1 MPDVGAQQRDSQ
13 KFIVFS
19 QFEKMNT
26 RIARQALPEN
36 QAAWMENLQPIAPN
50 NLVPTPAAIS
60 PLTSIS
66 GTVKSLF
73 FANIGNVDY
82 IIIFTVAGGGI
93 AVNADT
99 GAKTVFAPDNTFT
112 DPDMTVFAS
121 ARLLIQD
128 PTAGYSTWDGT
139 AFVTGGGVSPN
150 IKVTNGGSLYAA
162 APTVAITGGSGSG
175 VTATAV
181 MAGQSVASVKLTA
194 SGTGYKAGDTL
205 TVVFT
210 PVSGGSGAAA
220 TAIVW
225 PVALGTTIAVFGG
238 RVWWGNGR
246 VLQFTGTAGFD
257 DTNPANAAGSTTI
270 SDADLSH
277 SITGIRTLNNY
288 LYVFGDSSVRQ
299 IGSISVTSNITLF
312 TPLILASDIGTPYR
326 QTILSY
332 NRLVLFANKNGVY
345 AVFGASV
352 EKISDDL
359 DGIFGG
365 INSTGSSIDFSLPP
379 SAALNDIRNIH
390 CYLLLVRY
398 IDPLRGARSIILAFQ
413 EKFWFVVSQGDALT
427 AITSAA
433 LNSTKK
439 VETFGSSGSDL
450 TQLLEDPTT
459 SVPVTLQTALT
470 PHEIPMQAKQA
481 MRAGIGMIL
490 QGSSSALM
498 LAVDSE
504 NDSRT
509 YNFSDTALVTWV
521 NDAGEEVIW
530 VNNNGEVVQWVGR
543 GYRFPY
549 TSVDANGKML
559 GATFTATMANN
570 VINQIVIEYQD
581 RALWG

>member
-50 NLVPTPAAIS
+50 NLVPTPAALS
-60 PLTSIS
+60 ALTLIS
-66 GTVKSLF
+66 GVVQSLF
-73 FANIGNVDY
+73 FANIGNIDY
-82 IIIFTVAGGGI
+82 IIAFTTAGGGV

-99 GAKTVFAPDNTFT
+99 GAVTVFAAAGTFS

-128 PTAGYSTWDGT
+128 PTAGYSTWDG
-139 AFVTGGGVSPN
+139 AVFVTGGGVSPN
-150 IKVTNGGSLYAA
+150 IKVTAGGSLYAA
-162 APTVAITGGSGSG
+162 TPTVAITGGSGSG
-175 VTATAV
+175 ATAIAI

-194 SGTGYKAGDTL
+194 PGTGFKAGDTL
-205 TVVFT
+205 TVTFT

-257 DTNPANAAGSTTI
+257 DTDPANAAGSTTI

-277 SITGIRTLNNY
+277 TITGVRTLNNY

-299 IGSISVTSNITLF
+299 IGAISVTSNITLF
-312 TPLILASDIGTPYR
+312 TPLILASDIGTPFR
-326 QTILSY
+326 RTILSY

-365 INSTGSSIDFSLPP
+365 VNTTGTSIDFSQTP
-379 SAALNDIRNIH
+379 SAALNDIRNVH
-390 CYLLLVRY
+390 CYLLLVKY
-398 IDPLRGARSIILAFQ
+398 LDPIAGPRSIILAFQ
-413 EKFWFVVSQGDALT
+413 EKFWFVVSQGDGLT
-427 AITSAA
+427 AIVSAE

-450 TQLLEDPTT
+450 TQLLEDPT
-459 SVPVTLQTALT
+459 VPVNITLQTSLT
-470 PHEIPMQAKQA
+470 PHENPVQAKQPI
-481 MRAGIGMIL
+481 RAGIGVIL
-490 QGSSSALM
+490 QGASQALM
-498 LAVDSE
+498 MAVDSE
-504 NDSRT
+504 NDSRS

-521 NDAGEEVIW
+521 NNAGEEVIW
-530 VNNNGEVVQWVGR
+530 VNNSGGVVQWIGR
-543 GYRFPY
+543 GYRFPF
-549 TSVDANGKML
+549 TSVDGNGKML
-559 GATFTATMANN
+559 GATVTATFANT
-570 VINQIVIEYQD
+570 VINQIVIEYQE